1 MRRYSEAVKAD
12 VRRRMSPPHRQSVA
26 QISVE
31 LGIHV
36 VTLYNWRKTWRLQ
49 GEVVPASEKDP
60 EGWGAT
66 DKFTV
71 VLETAGLNATE
82 LSAYCRERGLYPEQ
96 VERWRQASQDANEK
110 PVLTLK
116 EQKELERLRAQAQ
129 KESKRLKQELRRK
142 EKALAEAAAL
152 LIASKKIQAFWG
164 EDGDD

>member
-12 VRRRMSPPHRQSVA
+12 VRRRMSPPHRQSMA
-26 QISVE
+26 RISAE

-36 VTLYNWRKTWRLQ
+36 VTLYNWRKAWRLQ

-96 VERWRQASQDANEK
+96 VERWRQESQDANEK

-116 EQKELERLRAQAQ
+116 EQKELERLRAQDQ
-129 KESKRLKQELRRK
+129 REIKRLKQELRRK

>member
-1 MRRYSEAVKAD
+1 MRPYSEAVKAD

-26 QISVE
+26 EIAQE

-36 VTLYNWRKTWRLQ
+36 ITLYKWRKAWRLQ

-60 EGWGAT
+60 EGWSAT

-116 EQKELERLRAQAQ
+116 EQRELEKLRAQDQ
-129 KESKRLKQELRRK
+129 REIKRLKQELRRK

-152 LIASKKIQAFWG
+152 LIAAKKIQAFWG